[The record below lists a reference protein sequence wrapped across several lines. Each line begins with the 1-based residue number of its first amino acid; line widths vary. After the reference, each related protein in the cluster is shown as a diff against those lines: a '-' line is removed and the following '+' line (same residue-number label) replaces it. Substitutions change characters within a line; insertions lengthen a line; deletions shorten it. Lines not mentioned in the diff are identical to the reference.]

1 MIEQD
6 LISFFLSF
14 FFLFFF
20 LTFLLRPGPPL
31 LLLPI
36 AQSAPIPTTSTSP
49 SHLDDLSLSSL
60 SFTIT
65 RGRVKDSRLEQ
76 SAREAQQWIEILIGE
91 PIGKGGSGSGVEEL
105 MEGLKSG
112 VVLCKVA
119 NLVKPGVIASKK
131 IKVPSPAAAAST
143 MSSSSNAFGAM
154 DNVAE
159 FLNACRLIG
168 DKEQVSSSSSLLS
181 LCLLPQKLRCGVWVD
196 LLFWC
201 LLFSL
206 CVYCRTS
213 SR

>member
-76 SAREAQQWIEILIGE
+76 SARKVQQWIETLIGE
-91 PIGKGGSGSGVEEL
+91 PVGKGGSGSGSGSGSGVEEL
-105 MEGLKSG
+105 MEGLNSG

-131 IKVPSPAAAAST
+131 IKVPSVPAAAAAAAT
-143 MSSSSNAFGAM
+143 GSSMSSNAFGAM

-168 DKEQVSSSSSLLS
+168 VKEQVSSSSSSSSSSSYFFFLFFSFLFFLS
-181 LCLLPQKLRCGVWVD
+181 
-196 LLFWC
+196 F
-201 LLFSL
+201 LFSL
-206 CVYCRTS
+206 
-213 SR
+213 